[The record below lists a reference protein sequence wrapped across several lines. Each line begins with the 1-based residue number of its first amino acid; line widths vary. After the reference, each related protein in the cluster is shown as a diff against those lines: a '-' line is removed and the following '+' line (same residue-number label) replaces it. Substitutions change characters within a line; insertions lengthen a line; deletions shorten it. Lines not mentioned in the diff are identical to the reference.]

1 MSATPSP
8 ALALSRAFDRFE
20 RSSARALDAVAD
32 VGDADLASALVNQDE
47 AVTEVKA
54 VVATVRFSDEMWRA
68 LLEIGK
74 EPDDDK
80 RRY

>member
-1 MSATPSP
+1 M
-8 ALALSRAFDRFE
+8 LF
-20 RSSARALDAVAD
+20 RS
-32 VGDADLASALVNQDE
+32 VNQDE